1 MLRLQGQVPIYAIID
16 GLGEC
21 PDTTGT
27 PSDRKKVL
35 DFVRDLVGHKYPTLF
50 IYITSCPSKIFG

>member
-1 MLRLQGQVPIYAIID
+1 MLDLQGQVPIYVIID
-16 GLGEC
+16 ALDEC

-35 DFVRDLVGHKYPTLF
+35 SFMKWR
-50 IYITSCPSKIFG
+50 I